1 MARMRYKP
9 EEIVG
14 LLTAGGGAAWP
25 GHVDGGRDPAAG
37 DQRGHL
43 LQVAQGVRRDE
54 RRPAPPP
61 QRRLRRRTSGCAGLS
76 RI

>member
-25 GHVDGGRDPAAG
+25 GHVDGGRDPATG

-43 LQVAQGVRRDE
+43 LQVAQGVWRDE
-54 RRPAPPP
+54 R
-61 QRRLRRRTSGCAGLS
+61 
-76 RI
+76 